1 MDVGSLERVCQA
13 FLEFRAEFR
22 ASFAG
27 ALGRVLWREPP

>member
-1 MDVGSLERVCQA
+1 MDVGSLERVC
-13 FLEFRAEFR
+13 RACLEFR